1 MKFDKKAKYEYEI
14 NGIKDENGYTRG
26 YNKEITG
33 KKLRLAGTYS
43 QAFMIAAM
51 IAAARL
57 FKDDI
62 KAFGIL
68 QTILLLILTGIII
81 MFAVAPLREILHL
94 IPVSKG
100 RLDRNC
106 IMSFRNHFSVYN
118 GSVNRSQILISLA
131 LPLIVFIPV
140 FGLFSFFYKWNC
152 QTLCSILAY

>member
-1 MKFDKKAKYEYEI
+1 
-14 NGIKDENGYTRG
+14 
-26 YNKEITG
+26 
-33 KKLRLAGTYS
+33 
-43 QAFMIAAM
+43 MIAAM

-68 QTILLLILTGIII
+68 QTILPLILTGIII

-100 RLDRNC
+100 RLDRKC

-131 LPLIVFIPV
+131 LPLIIFVFAFGLSAVLTSGIARFCALLMLVVSCFMCHSDIYMLFFCIKNIGKNDTV
-140 FGLFSFFYKWNC
+140 FGEYKK
-152 QTLCSILAY
+152 TKK